1 MHSGKILV
9 AKQSGAYIL
18 KFQGDVRLTLC
29 ASLDHFLESMFS
41 DPDFKTVLIDLTE
54 TEGIDSTSLGLL
66 AKISVKMQQQ
76 FHLLPTIL
84 SVNEDIT
91 RILLSMGFDKVFILI
106 REYSSGNASL
116 LKEVPEILG
125 SEEDVKNTVL
135 NAHKTLMDLN
145 EQNRATF
152 SELVSSLENCQ

>member
-9 AKQSGAYIL
+9 AKQNGAYIL

-84 SVNEDIT
+84 SINEDIT

-106 REYSSGNASL
+106 REYSSGNAPL

-145 EQNRATF
+145 EKNRATF
-152 SELVSSLENCQ
+152 SELVSSLENC

>member
-1 MHSGKILV
+1 M
-9 AKQSGAYIL
+9 
-18 KFQGDVRLTLC
+18 RLTLC

-84 SVNEDIT
+84 SINEDIT

-106 REYSSGNASL
+106 REYSSGNAPL

-145 EQNRATF
+145 EKNRATF
-152 SELVSSLENCQ
+152 SELVSSLENC

>member
-9 AKQSGAYIL
+9 AKQNGAYIL

-66 AKISVKMQQQ
+66 AKVSVKMQQQ
-76 FHLLPTIL
+76 FHLLPTII
-84 SVNEDIT
+84 SINEDIT

-106 REYSSGNASL
+106 REYGLNSAPL

>member
-9 AKQSGAYIL
+9 AKQNGAYIL

-84 SVNEDIT
+84 SINEDIT

-106 REYSSGNASL
+106 REYSSGNAPL

-145 EQNRATF
+145 EKNRATF